1 VQEVTN
7 QNNKI
12 MTNKIRQS
20 DFMRDH
26 NIPVNAIRAIRDEQL
41 QPGEWWKE
49 GATIYWT
56 EEAAQRVAASLEQP
70 TPQTDEQDQEGQPG
84 FQEQPEAP
92 LPLPEVPTGADACAD
107 TESVGSD
114 PQPPAPAEEEAQAP
128 VKAATLTVR
137 VLKRARNYRFVYA
150 SLDGER
156 VSVLCPKKG
165 RKNIVGKNVQV
176 SRQIVAGEP
185 QYTLIP

>member
-1 VQEVTN
+1 
-7 QNNKI
+7 

-20 DFMRDH
+20 DFMQDH
-26 NIPVNAIRAIRDEQL
+26 NILPRDIRTIRDEHL
-41 QPGEWWKE
+41 LLADWWKE

-56 EEAAQRVAASLEQP
+56 EEAAQRVAASLEKP
-70 TPQTDEQDQEGQPG
+70 TPQTDEQDQEGHPG
-84 FQEQPEAP
+84 FQRQPETP
-92 LPLPEVPTGADACAD
+92 LPLPEVPTGEEACAD
-107 TESVGSD
+107 PEPVGID
-114 PQPPAPAEEEAQAP
+114 PQLPAPAEEETEAP
-128 VKAATLTVR
+128 VKASTLTVR

-165 RKNIVGKNVQV
+165 RKNIVGKTVQV
-176 SRQIVAGEP
+176 SREIIAGEP